1 MDTTSPISA
10 AAPPDELSL
19 ELQVYYAG
27 EEACAPGHG
36 WGPLVRDHFVL
47 HLIDAGRGVFE
58 SGGHRR
64 ELGPGQGFLLW
75 PGVKAHYQADRHAPW
90 RYRWV
95 GLNGAKAARIAATAG
110 LTPETPEFAAADRA
124 AELAA
129 CQRRILAAA
138 AARGAARALA
148 ETGALFELFAILAGR
163 AAGRPLPPPTRQ
175 ECYIQRAMEFVERN
189 HSRTLSVAEI
199 ARQAGIERSHLAHL
213 FRQTLNTS
221 PAAYVI
227 SVRIRK
233 AAELLLGRPDLSV
246 KEIAYSVGYGDPLFF
261 SKSFKKLKG
270 LPPLDFR
277 QRAGLSRVHDSF
289 VG

>member
-1 MDTTSPISA
+1 MDTTSPITV
-10 AAPPDELSL
+10 AAPPDELPL
-19 ELQVYYAG
+19 DLQVYYAG

-58 SGGHRR
+58 SGGRRR

-75 PGVKAHYQADRHAPW
+75 PGAKARYQADRHAPW

-95 GLNGAKAARIAATAG
+95 GFNGAKATLIVAAAG
-110 LTPETPEFAAADRA
+110 LAPETPEFGAAGQAKK
-124 AELAA
+124 LVA

-138 AARGAARALA
+138 AGRGAARGLA
-148 ETGALFELFAILAGR
+148 ETGALFELFAILAAR
-163 AAGRPLPPPTRQ
+163 SEGRPPPAPTRQ

-189 HSRTLSVAEI
+189 HSRPVSVTEI
-199 ARQAGIERSHLAHL
+199 ARHAGIERSHLAHL
-213 FRQTLNTS
+213 FRQTLNSS

-227 SVRIRK
+227 SVRLRK

-270 LPPLDFR
+270 LPPLEFR